1 MRIQEGMS
9 PTPDFIQRSNAVYIE
24 EQYERYRRD
33 PTAVATDWAAFFA
46 GVDLAEVRPAGGR
59 AVGAEPA
66 GVDRDTSGGIFG
78 LVQHYRVQGNLGAR
92 LDPLGSE
99 PEGSPLLDP
108 VQLGFSAA
116 DLAQPLSGTPFKGDL
131 RGTLADL
138 LEALR
143 QTYCGSIGVEYM
155 GITDAARR
163 EWLQER
169 MEPCRN
175 RATLEAGDRRRILRQ
190 LMTADGFEEFLHLRF
205 PGQKR
210 FSLEGAAA
218 LLPLLDTLVETAAGL
233 GVAQLVIGMP
243 HRGRLN
249 VLANLMQKPYAVIFS
264 EFESNFLPEDVQG
277 HGDVKYHLGTS
288 CDHRTRDGR
297 DIHLDLNFNPSHLEM
312 VNPVV
317 LGAVRARQDFVGD
330 AARAS
335 CIPVLIHGDAA
346 FAGEGIVPETLALAE
361 LPHYETGGTIHI
373 LVNNQVGFTTSPADA
388 RRSRYAT
395 DVARVEDA
403 PVFHVN
409 ADDPEAVVQTA
420 ALAVA
425 YRMRFKRDVF
435 VDLVCYRKYGHNELD
450 DPTFTQPVMYAA
462 IAKHPPVSQA
472 YAGQLVR
479 AGVLDEAGVQ
489 ALRSELT
496 ATFQEAHARERSAPP
511 QGRPVP
517 LGGAWVGLDWAAA
530 EWEAPT
536 AVPRG
541 RLEQIARALA
551 IVPEGFHPHRK
562 VVQLAADRLGML
574 EQDRIDW
581 GLGEALA
588 IGSLLLENK
597 NVRLSGQDTAR
608 GTFSHRH
615 AVLHD
620 QQDGRRWIP
629 LQQLDPGQGRF
640 EVFDTPLSE
649 GAPLGFEYGY
659 STADPH
665 TLVVWEAQFGDFAN
679 VAQVYIDQ
687 FIASAESKWRRMS
700 GLTLLLP
707 HGYEGQGPEHSSGRL
722 ERFLELCANGN
733 LQVCNPT
740 TPAQLFHVLRRQLHR
755 KFRKPLV
762 IMSPKSLL
770 RHKLAVSAA
779 RDFTAGA
786 FQAVLDDPD
795 GGDPAAV
802 RSIILTSGK
811 FYYALLEARA
821 VAKLEGVAL
830 VRVEQLYP
838 FPAEE
843 LRRIFARY
851 ASARDLRWVQEEPAN
866 MGAWRNTRHRI
877 EAARPAGTTL
887 RLVARKASPTPATG
901 YYKKHVD
908 QERNLIERAFALPGE
923 ERHDPAAGPAGM
935 AALTEGGPG
944 PARPTRTGGRE

>member
-1 MRIQEGMS
+1 
-9 PTPDFIQRSNAVYIE
+9 
-24 EQYERYRRD
+24 
-33 PTAVATDWAAFFA
+33 
-46 GVDLAEVRPAGGR
+46 
-59 AVGAEPA
+59 
-66 GVDRDTSGGIFG
+66 
-78 LVQHYRVQGNLGAR
+78 VQGHLGAL
-92 LDPLGSE
+92 LDPLGHA

-108 VQLGFSAA
+108 VNLGFSAA
-116 DLAQPLSGTPFKGDL
+116 DLARPVPETPLKGGFE
-131 RGTLADL
+131 GTLAGL

-155 GITDAARR
+155 GITDAGRR
-163 EWLQER
+163 EWLQEQ

-175 RATLEAGDRRRILRQ
+175 RPVLGPEDRRRILRQ
-190 LMTADGFEEFLHLRF
+190 LMIADGFEEFLHVRY

-218 LLPLLDTLVETAAGL
+218 LLPMLDTLVETAAGF

-249 VLANLMQKPYAVIFS
+249 VLANLMQKPYEAIFS
-264 EFESNFLPEDVQG
+264 EFESSFLPEDIQG
-277 HGDVKYHLGTS
+277 HGDVKYHLGYS
-288 CDHRTRDGR
+288 CDRRTRAGR
-297 DIHLDLNFNPSHLEM
+297 EVHLDLNFNPSHLEF

-317 LGAVRARQDFVGD
+317 LGAVRARQDVVRD
-330 AARAS
+330 EARTT

-361 LPHYETGGTIHI
+361 LPHYETGGTVHV

-388 RRSRYAT
+388 RISRYAT
-395 DVARVEDA
+395 DVARVGDD

-409 ADDPEAVVQTA
+409 ADDPEAVLQATT
-420 ALAVA
+420 LAVA

-450 DPTFTQPVMYAA
+450 DPSFTQPVMVRA
-462 IAKHPPVSQA
+462 IAAHVPASKS
-472 YAGQLVR
+472 YAGRLVQE
-479 AGVLDEAGVQ
+479 GVLDEAGVNT
-489 ALRSELT
+489 LRAEIT
-496 ATFQEAHARERSAPP
+496 ASFQEAHHRVRAAPP
-511 QGRPVP
+511 RSGPVP
-517 LGGAWVGLDWAAA
+517 LGGAWVGLEWAAG

-536 AVPRG
+536 AVPRE
-541 RLEQIARALA
+541 RLEQIARAIA
-551 IVPEGFHPHRK
+551 SVPERFHPHRK
-562 VVQLAADRLGML
+562 VVQLAGERLRML
-574 EQDRIDW
+574 EEDRIDW

-588 IGSLLLENK
+588 IGSLLLEK
-597 NVRLSGQDTAR
+597 KHVRLSGQDTGR

-620 QQDGRRWIP
+620 QEDGRRWIP
-629 LQQLDPGQGRF
+629 LQHLEPGQGRF
-640 EVFDTPLSE
+640 EVFDTPLAE

-740 TPAQLFHVLRRQLHR
+740 TPAQLFHALRRQLHR

-770 RHKLAVSAA
+770 RHKLAVSPV
-779 RDFTAGA
+779 RDLTAGA
-786 FQAVLDDPD
+786 FRTVIDDPAA
-795 GGDPAAV
+795 GDPAAV

-811 FYYALLEARA
+811 FFYALLEARA
-821 VAKLEGVAL
+821 EAKAKGVAL
-830 VRVEQLYP
+830 VRIEQLYP

-843 LRRIFARY
+843 LRALFARY
-851 ASARDLRWVQEEPAN
+851 PDARDLRWVQEEPAN

-877 EAARPAGTTL
+877 EAARPAGVTL

-901 YYKKHVD
+901 YYKKHVE
-908 QERNLIERAFALPGE
+908 QERDLLERAFAPHGE
-923 ERHDPAAGPAGM
+923 ERRERPAGPAGV
-935 AALTEGGPG
+935 AFRPDPEAG
-944 PARPTRTGGRE
+944 PARHARSGGGA

>member
-1 MRIQEGMS
+1 MS
-9 PTPDFIQRSNAVYIE
+9 PTPDFIQRSNAAYIE
-24 EQYERYRRD
+24 EQYARYRRD
-33 PTAVATDWAAFFA
+33 PASVGTDWAAFFA
-46 GVDLAEVRPAGGR
+46 GVDLVGARPTGTGPAGPTEAGP
-59 AVGAEPA
+59 GA
-66 GVDRDTSGGIFG
+66 SGGVFG
-78 LVQHYRVQGNLGAR
+78 LVQHYRVQGHLGAR

-108 VQLGFSAA
+108 AHLGFGAA
-116 DLAQPLSGTPFKGDL
+116 DLERPVSGAPFKGAVP
-131 RGTLADL
+131 GTVAGLLA
-138 LEALR
+138 ALR
-143 QTYCGSIGVEYM
+143 ETYCGSIGVEYM

-163 EWLQER
+163 EWLQEQ
-169 MEPCRN
+169 MEPSRN
-175 RATLEAGDRRRILRQ
+175 RAALEPADQRRILRQ
-190 LMTADGFEEFLHLRF
+190 LLTADGFEEFLQVRY

-210 FSLEGAAA
+210 FSLEGSAA
-218 LLPLLDTLVETAAGL
+218 LLPLLDTLIERAAEL

-249 VLANLMQKPYAVIFS
+249 VLANLMQKPYEVIFS
-264 EFESNFLPEDVQG
+264 EFESSFLPEDIQG

-288 CDHRTRDGR
+288 CDHRTRSGR
-297 DIHLDLNFNPSHLEM
+297 EVHLDLNFNPSHLEF

-317 LGAVRARQDFVGD
+317 LGAVRARQDVVGD
-330 AARAS
+330 ATRSS
-335 CIPVLIHGDAA
+335 CIPVLIHGDAS

-361 LPHYETGGTIHI
+361 LPHYETGGTIHV

-395 DVARVEDA
+395 DVARVEDS

-409 ADDPEAVVQTA
+409 ADDPEAVVHVA

-425 YRMRFKRDVF
+425 YRMRYRRDVF
-435 VDLVCYRKYGHNELD
+435 IDLIGYRRHGHNELD

-462 IAKHPPVSQA
+462 IATHPLVSKA
-472 YAGQLVR
+472 YAARLAR
-479 AGVLDEAGVQ
+479 DGVLDEAGAEQ
-489 ALRSELT
+489 LRGEITAL
-496 ATFQEAHARERSAPP
+496 FQNAHRRARAEVPA
-511 QGRPVP
+511 GRPVS
-517 LGGAWVGLDWAAA
+517 LGGAWVGLEWAGG

-536 AVPRG
+536 AVPRA
-541 RLEQIARALA
+541 RLDQIARALA
-551 IVPEGFHPHRK
+551 VVPAGFHPHRK
-562 VVQLAADRLGML
+562 VEQLAAERVRML

-588 IGSLLLENK
+588 IGSLLLERK
-597 NVRLSGQDTAR
+597 RVRLSGQDTGR

-629 LQQLDPGQGRF
+629 LQHLDPGQGGF
-640 EVFDTPLSE
+640 DVFDTPLAE

-665 TLVVWEAQFGDFAN
+665 TLVLWEAQFGDFAN

-707 HGYEGQGPEHSSGRL
+707 HGYEGQGPEHSSARL
-722 ERFLELCANGN
+722 ERFLELCAAGN
-733 LQVCNPT
+733 LQVCNLT
-740 TPAQLFHVLRRQLHR
+740 TPAQLFHALRRQLHR

-770 RHKLAVSAA
+770 RHKLAVSPA
-779 RDFTAGA
+779 RDFTDGA
-786 FQAVLDDPD
+786 FQSVLDDPAV
-795 GGDPAAV
+795 GDPAAV
-802 RSIILTSGK
+802 RSVILTSGK

-821 VAKLEGVAL
+821 AASVKGVAL
-830 VRVEQLYP
+830 VRIEQLYP
-838 FPAEE
+838 FPADE
-843 LRRIFARY
+843 LRLLFARY
-851 ASARDLRWVQEEPAN
+851 GQARDLRWVQEEPAN
-866 MGAWRNTRHRI
+866 MGGWRNTRHRI
-877 EAARPAGTTL
+877 EAARPAGSTL

-908 QERNLIERAFALPGE
+908 QERDLIERAFAAPAD
-923 ERHDPAAGPAGM
+923 ERREPAAAPI
-935 AALTEGGPG
+935 PQ
-944 PARPTRTGGRE
+944 ARSGGRG